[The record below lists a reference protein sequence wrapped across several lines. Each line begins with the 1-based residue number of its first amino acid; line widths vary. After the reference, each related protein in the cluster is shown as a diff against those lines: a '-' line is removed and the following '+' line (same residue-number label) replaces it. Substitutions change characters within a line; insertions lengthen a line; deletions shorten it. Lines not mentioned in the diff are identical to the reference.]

1 MMPRLSKFSLFLTAL
16 CLASLPMR
24 AESAE
29 VTLEEARSLVVSSPR
44 PAYPFEVY
52 KRHESG
58 SGTAV
63 VTIDPATGEVVKAE
77 MRVSTRNEMLDNAAL
92 SLPSVTGDSSLAL
105 SRRSGFPSNFAF
117 RGKCELSRRRGLWM
131 KFWHPFLEEA
141 M

>member
-1 MMPRLSKFSLFLTAL
+1 
-16 CLASLPMR
+16 MR

-44 PAYPFEVY
+44 PAYPFEVR

-92 SLPSVTGDSSLAL
+92 SAFSHWRFKPGTVTKVRILIEFRL
-105 SRRSGFPSNFAF
+105 SGEVRIIEKAAAYG
-117 RGKCELSRRRGLWM
+117 
-131 KFWHPFLEEA
+131 
-141 M
+141 